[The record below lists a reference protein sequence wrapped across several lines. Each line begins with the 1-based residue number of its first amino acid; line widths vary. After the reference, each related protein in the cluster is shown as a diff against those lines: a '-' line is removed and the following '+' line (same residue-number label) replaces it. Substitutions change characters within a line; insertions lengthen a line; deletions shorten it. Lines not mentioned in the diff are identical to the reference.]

1 MKTIL
6 ASASPRRRELLE
18 QMGITFEVRPAKG
31 EEVITKTVP
40 EEVVQELA
48 YQKAY
53 EVAQAI
59 LHEVGEK
66 KEQSQETVR
75 VIGSDTVV
83 VYQGAICGKPADQ
96 TDASRMLHMLQ
107 GNTHQVYTGVCVID
121 LFAQDET
128 AASNEAVPLKEEAA
142 SNEKV
147 SFHIDEMKIHVFAE
161 KTDVTMYPISEKEIQ
176 EYIETGECMDK
187 AGAYAIQGISA
198 KFIQEIKGDY
208 YNVVGLPMARLY
220 QECYKVQ

>member
-6 ASASPRRRELLE
+6 ASASPRRRELLG

-59 LHEVGEK
+59 LQEAEEK
-66 KEQSQETVR
+66 KGAEQESVR
-75 VIGSDTVV
+75 VIGADTIV
-83 VYQGAICGKPADQ
+83 VYQDAICGKPADQ
-96 TDASRMLHMLQ
+96 ADASRMLQMLQ

-121 LFAQDET
+121 LFAQDGEV
-128 AASNEAVPLKEEAA
+128 ASNEMVNK
-142 SNEKV
+142 
-147 SFHIDEMKIHVFAE
+147 DGMKIHVFAE
-161 KTDVTMYPISEKEIQ
+161 KTDVTMYPVSDKEIQ

-198 KFIQEIKGDY
+198 KFIRGIKGDY

-220 QECYKVQ
+220 QECYKLQ

>member
-53 EVAQAI
+53 EVAQNI
-59 LHEVGEK
+59 LCEAEEK
-66 KEQSQETVR
+66 KEADQELVR
-75 VIGSDTVV
+75 VIGADTIV
-83 VYQGAICGKPADQ
+83 VYQEEICGKPTDQ
-96 TDASRMLHMLQ
+96 ADASRMLQMLQ

-121 LFAQDET
+121 LLPQDKAESSNET
-128 AASNEAVPLKEEAA
+128 AVSDKTKE
-142 SNEKV
+142 V
-147 SFHIDEMKIHVFAE
+147 MKIRIFAE
-161 KTDVTMYPISEKEIQ
+161 KTDVTMYPVSDKEIQ

-198 KFIQEIKGDY
+198 KFIRGIKGDY

-220 QECYKVQ
+220 QECYKSFTLRL

>member
-6 ASASPRRRELLE
+6 ASASPRRRELLK

-59 LHEVGEK
+59 LQEAEEK
-66 KEQSQETVR
+66 KEVEQESVR
-75 VIGSDTVV
+75 VIGADTIV
-83 VYQGAICGKPADQ
+83 VYQDAICGKPADQ
-96 TDASRMLHMLQ
+96 ADASRMLQMLQ

-121 LFAQDET
+121 LFAQDGEV
-128 AASNEAVPLKEEAA
+128 ASNEMVNK
-142 SNEKV
+142 
-147 SFHIDEMKIHVFAE
+147 DGMKIHVFAE
-161 KTDVTMYPISEKEIQ
+161 KTDVTMYPVSDKEIQ

-198 KFIQEIKGDY
+198 KFIRGIKGDY

-220 QECYKVQ
+220 QECYKLQ

>member
-59 LHEVGEK
+59 LQEAEEK
-66 KEQSQETVR
+66 KEAEQESVR
-75 VIGSDTVV
+75 VIGADTIV
-83 VYQGAICGKPADQ
+83 VYQDAICGKPADQ
-96 TDASRMLHMLQ
+96 ADASRMLQMLQ

-121 LFAQDET
+121 LFAQDGEV
-128 AASNEAVPLKEEAA
+128 ASNEMINK
-142 SNEKV
+142 
-147 SFHIDEMKIHVFAE
+147 DGMKIHVFAE
-161 KTDVTMYPISEKEIQ
+161 KTDVTMYPVSDKEIQ

-198 KFIQEIKGDY
+198 KFIQGIKGDY

-220 QECYKVQ
+220 QECYKLQ

>member
-18 QMGITFEVRPAKG
+18 QMGITFEVCPAKG
-31 EEVITKTVP
+31 AEVITKTVP

-53 EVAQAI
+53 EVAQTI
-59 LHEVGEK
+59 LCEAGGK
-66 KEQSQETVR
+66 KEFGQEPVR
-75 VIGSDTVV
+75 VIGADTIV
-83 VYQGAICGKPADQ
+83 VYQNTIFGKPVDQ
-96 TDASRMLHMLQ
+96 ADASRMLQMLQ

-121 LFAQDET
+121 LFAQDDAESLSKE
-128 AASNEAVPLKEEAA
+128 ASLNKE
-142 SNEKV
+142 K
-147 SFHIDEMKIHVFAE
+147 MKIHVFAE
-161 KTDVTMYPISEKEIQ
+161 KTDVMMYPVSDKEIQ

-198 KFIQEIKGDY
+198 KFIQKIRGDY
-208 YNVVGLPMARLY
+208 YNVVGLPVARLY
-220 QECYKVQ
+220 QECYKF

>member
-18 QMGITFEVRPAKG
+18 QMGITFEIRPAKG
-31 EEVITKTVP
+31 AEVITKTVP

-53 EVAQAI
+53 EVAQTI
-59 LHEVGEK
+59 LCEAGEE
-66 KEQSQETVR
+66 KEPDQEIVR
-75 VIGSDTVV
+75 VIGADTIV
-83 VYQGAICGKPADQ
+83 VYQDIIFGKPTDQ
-96 TDASRMLHMLQ
+96 ADASRMLQMLQ

-121 LFAQDET
+121 LFAQDDVE
-128 AASNEAVPLKEEAA
+128 SLSKE
-142 SNEKV
+142 SSLNKEK
-147 SFHIDEMKIHVFAE
+147 MKIHVFAE
-161 KTDVTMYPISEKEIQ
+161 KTDVMMYPVSDKEIK

-198 KFIQEIKGDY
+198 KFIQKIKGDY
-208 YNVVGLPMARLY
+208 YNVVGLPVARLY
-220 QECYKVQ
+220 QECYKF